1 MLQTCNDKQKVRHKD
16 NATARIKGYERH
28 SAQRQ
33 CYDMVP
39 QIMYQQMVTVINTN
53 NYPGSQYYLYSI
65 PFVSKYLMFE
75 HQLFDYSI
83 ILILTLFTNICYLSF
98 ST

>member
-16 NATARIKGYERH
+16 NATARIKGHERH

-65 PFVSKYLMFE
+65 RIKI
-75 HQLFDYSI
+75 FDV
-83 ILILTLFTNICYLSF
+83 
-98 ST
+98 